1 MFRISLSNASLLS
14 VLYMVAGL
22 IIESARRWGHFT
34 WAERASLSME
44 IFPARTLQLF
54 GAFEPLQHAFFE
66 QRVTDWQVR
75 LIYAVTSVTVI
86 FVSGMVVG
94 TLMWGVSKLLTRRP
108 S

>member
-14 VLYMVAGL
+14 VLYMVAGV
-22 IIESARRWGHFT
+22 IIEACRRWFHFT

-54 GAFEPLQHAFFE
+54 GAFEPLQQAFFE
-66 QRVTDWQVR
+66 QRVSDLQVR
-75 LIYAVTSVTVI
+75 LIYAGVSVTVI
-86 FVSGMVVG
+86 FVSGLMVG
-94 TLMWGVSKLLTRRP
+94 TLMWGVSKALTRQ